1 MPMPRQFIKNILHLS
16 EIFYRINIGIAL
28 SLFFFF
34 ISPVIFL
41 PYTHCIN
48 GKFLFAEITR
58 VKKNIVLLVT
68 WKIREISL

>member
-1 MPMPRQFIKNILHLS
+1 MPMPRQFIKNIFHLS

-28 SLFFFF
+28 SLFFFSF
-34 ISPVIFL
+34 LPFL

-68 WKIREISL
+68 WKIREIS